1 MNEMISITVPPVSN
15 LSDLMEALQAAA
27 KEHSLLL
34 NIDYERM
41 LRDFDCLWMIARAR
55 IRLSRFPTGPLTV
68 KTWLRKPSAAVSIRD
83 YALFD
88 GEEEL
93 GSAVYSWT
101 LVHARERKIV
111 SMKTIPPIWNAPTV
125 SPERK
130 DVLRHLALPEQLPE
144 AAVWQVSKDELDE
157 NGHVNNVHYV
167 RHAEALCPGCHN
179 LEVIYNRECFA
190 GERLF
195 LQCADGFVLGVR
207 EDGAESFRARFWRN
221 V

>member
-1 MNEMISITVPPVSN
+1 MKELLSITVPPVST
-15 LSDLMEALQAAA
+15 LSETMEALQLAA
-27 KEHSLLL
+27 KEHSLILH
-34 NIDYERM
+34 IDYDRM
-41 LRDFDCLWMIARAR
+41 LQEYQCLWMIARAR
-55 IRLSRFPTGPLTV
+55 IRLSHFPTGPLTV
-68 KTWLRKPSAAVSIRD
+68 QTWLRKPSAAVSIRD

-88 GEEEL
+88 GEREI

-101 LVHARERKIV
+101 LVHAKERKIV
-111 SMKTIPPIWNAPTV
+111 NMKTVAPVWDAPTV

-130 DVLRHLALPEQLPE
+130 DSLRHLTLPEQLSE
-144 AAVWQVSKDELDE
+144 AAVWQVSKTELDE
-157 NGHVNNVHYV
+157 NGHVNNVHYI
-167 RHAEALCPGCHN
+167 RHAEELCPGCHN

-195 LQCADGFVLGVR
+195 LQCADGHVVGVK

>member
-1 MNEMISITVPPVSN
+1 MEELLTVTVPPVRT
-15 LSDLMEALQAAA
+15 LSEVMEALQLAA

-34 NIDYERM
+34 HIDYERI
-41 LRDFDCLWMIARAR
+41 LREFACLWMIARAR
-55 IRLSRFPTGPLTV
+55 IRLSRFPQGELTI

-88 GEEEL
+88 GDEEI

-101 LVHARERKIV
+101 LVHAGERKIV
-111 SMKTIPPIWNAPTV
+111 SMKTVAPVWNAPTLV
-125 SPERK
+125 PERQE
-130 DVLRHLALPEQLPE
+130 VLRHLALPEHLPE
-144 AAVWQVSKDELDE
+144 VAVWQIGKEELDE
-157 NGHVNNVHYV
+157 NGHVNNVQYV
-167 RHAEALCPGCHN
+167 RRAEALCQGCHN

-195 LQCADGFVLGVR
+195 LQCADGFVRGVR

>member
-1 MNEMISITVPPVSN
+1 MNERISVTVPPVHT
-15 LSDLMEALQAAA
+15 LAEVMEALQLAA

-34 NIDYERM
+34 QIDYERM
-41 LRDFDCLWMIARAR
+41 LRDYQCLWMIARVR

-88 GEEEL
+88 GEEEI

-101 LVHARERKIV
+101 LVHATERKIV
-111 SMKTIPPIWNAPTV
+111 SMKTIPPVWNAPTLL
-125 SPERK
+125 PERQ
-130 DVLRHLALPEQLPE
+130 DSLRHLALPEQLPE
-144 AAVWQVSKDELDE
+144 AAVWQISKEELDD
-157 NGHVNNVHYV
+157 NGHVNNVHYI
-167 RHAEALCPGCHN
+167 RHAEALCRDCHN

-195 LQCADGFVLGVR
+195 LQCADGYVRGVR

>member
-1 MNEMISITVPPVSN
+1 MKELYSITVPSVN
-15 LSDLMEALQAAA
+15 RLSEVMEALQLAA

-34 NIDYERM
+34 QIDYNRM
-41 LRDFDCLWMIARAR
+41 LQEYQCLWMIARAR
-55 IRLSRFPTGPLTV
+55 IRLSRFPQGDLTV

-88 GEEEL
+88 GEDEI

-101 LVHARERKIV
+101 LVHAKERKIV
-111 SMKTIPPIWNAPTV
+111 SMKTIPPVWNAPTL

-130 DVLRHLALPEQLPE
+130 DVLRHLALPEQLSE
-144 AAVWQVSKDELDE
+144 AAVWQISKDELDE

-167 RHAEALCPGCHN
+167 RHGEALCRGCHN

-190 GERLF
+190 GDRLF
-195 LQCADGFVLGVR
+195 LQCADGYVRGVR
-207 EDGAESFRARFWRN
+207 EDGTESFRARFWRN

>member
-1 MNEMISITVPPVSN
+1 MNEMISITVPPVST
-15 LSDLMEALQAAA
+15 LSEAMEALQLAA

-34 NIDYERM
+34 KIDYERM
-41 LRDFDCLWMIARAR
+41 LREYQCLWMIARAR
-55 IRLSRFPTGPLTV
+55 IRLSRFPKGPLTV

-88 GEEEL
+88 GEEEI

-101 LVHARERKIV
+101 LVHAKERKIV
-111 SMKTIPPIWNAPTV
+111 NMKTVAPVWDAPTV

-130 DVLRHLALPEQLPE
+130 EALKHLALPEQLPE
-144 AAVWQVSKDELDE
+144 AAVWQISKDELDE
-157 NGHVNNVHYV
+157 NGHVNNVHYI

-195 LQCADGFVLGVR
+195 LQCADGFVRGMR

-221 V
+221 I